1 MPSEPGPIARRWE
14 ALSAPVR
21 FVIVFVISSPILWL
35 IHVTWLN
42 QPEGRGV
49 FYGLFWG
56 VVAALI
62 MLLATRS
69 EKMKREGWRADE
81 HDDGTHT

>member
-14 ALSAPVR
+14 ALAAPLR
-21 FVIVFVISSPILWL
+21 FLIVFVVSSPILWL
-35 IHVTWLN
+35 LHVRFLN
-42 QPEGRGV
+42 QPEDRGV

-56 VVAALI
+56 AVLGLI

-69 EKMKREGWRADE
+69 EKMKRAGWKPEE